1 MPIQFPSNA
10 TTGQTHQTGGQTWVY
25 DGTAWTPI
33 LSGATGATGPS
44 TNVAVYD
51 EGNLVVN
58 SLTAINFVGPAIS
71 ANLVNGNVDV
81 TVTATGTGSGGF
93 SYANTAP
100 VTAAPGDRW
109 LHSDTLR
116 ELVYIDDGNSSQWI
130 EPIAIGLTGAT
141 GPGANLS
148 AVPSSIVPAANV
160 AYDLGTSEQRWR
172 DLYLSGNSIILG
184 AATLSST
191 GSAIN
196 LPAGSTVGGGSIAS
210 GGDVATGGGPKIT
223 NLQVTDNSY
232 TVLDDTAVDTA
243 GGYIRITGTGF
254 SAGCQV
260 LINNIPATS
269 TTFVSA
275 TEVRAQ
281 VPATA
286 AGTYVVYLV
295 NADGGVA
302 IRVNGITFSATPTW
316 VTGSALA
323 GDVDS
328 AISIQLSATSATTYT
343 LQAGSTL
350 PTGLTLSAS
359 GLISG
364 TVTGLENDTSYSF
377 TVVATDAE
385 NQDSPR
391 TFTIT
396 ITTRFDVARSLRFNR
411 LDTAY
416 LSRTISTSNRRTW
429 TFSVWLKRA
438 QLGLLFNIF
447 NSSGSTPVDGFYF
460 DTNDT
465 IKYRSYNGSS
475 ETVQLITT
483 QVFRDVAAWY
493 HIVLAV
499 DTTDSTAAN
508 RIKLY
513 INGSQVTAFS
523 TSTYPAQNFDTGV
536 NLSGLLEIG
545 SYAAT
550 NTFAGYMAEVN
561 FIDGLALTPTS
572 FAKTDATTGQWVPKR
587 FYGTFGT
594 NGFYLNFADNSNT
607 TAATLGKDSSGN
619 NNNWTPNNFSVA
631 AGADNDSLLDSPT
644 NYGTDTGLG
653 GEVRGNYCV
662 LNHLKKGYSSDVYN
676 NGSLEVVGGFAYP
689 NYFGTISVT
698 SGKWYYEVVCTQT
711 YSSAVWVGWIN
722 GKFDKAI
729 GVSIGSGLNQYIS
742 NGSQINYT
750 GTARLVNDVVGCA
763 ADLDNN
769 TVNFYRNGVAQG
781 SISYTFSN
789 DTWLPWGSGGGGY
802 GAGDRATLNF
812 GQRPFAYAAPS
823 GYKVLCSTNLPTPVA
838 QSNTAFDAV
847 AYTGNGTARSITGF
861 NFSPDL
867 AWIKAR
873 SSSSWW
879 HQLQDTV
886 RGATKRL
893 ASNDIGVEVTD
904 ATTLTSFNS
913 DGFSLGTST
922 SYNENATTYIAWA
935 WDAGTA
941 TVTNNSGSI
950 ASQVRANPAAGF
962 SIVSYASGSSGDKTV
977 GHGLGQTPRFIITKT
992 RNGST
997 YNWSIYHVKSSTALT
1012 QFLRFTTDSIVT
1024 SGTNI
1029 WGSAFPTSSVF
1040 GITSG
1045 NGVEAN
1051 TDCIAYCFAEVPGFS
1066 AFGSYTGNGSAD
1078 GPFVYTGFRPRFILL
1093 KSSSVA
1099 ATNWQINDTTR
1110 DTYNIA
1116 NKRLSPSTADAE
1128 ATTFNFG
1135 DILSNGF
1142 KIRQTDQTWNSN
1154 GGTYIYAAFAEQP
1167 FKYSRAR

>member
-1 MPIQFPSNA
+1 MPANFPNNPAINQLYS
-10 TTGQTHQTGGQTWVY
+10 Y
-25 DGTAWTPI
+25 
-33 LSGATGATGPS
+33 SGATWKFTG
-44 TNVAVYD
+44 TKWQ
-51 EGNLVVN
+51 L
-58 SLTAINFVGPAIS
+58 
-71 ANLVNGNVDV
+71 V
-81 TVTATGTGSGGF
+81 TVTDGNTGTLFTYS
-93 SYANTAP
+93 NTAP
-100 VTAAPGDRW
+100 QAPSLGDRW
-109 LHSDTLR
+109 LNSETLR
-116 ELVYIDDGNSSQWI
+116 QSIYINDGDTDQWV
-130 EPIAIGLTGAT
+130 EPVSIGLAGAAKSLNNL
-141 GPGANLS
+141 AN
-148 AVPSSIVPAANV
+148 VSINTDLLPAANV
-160 AYDLGTSEQRWR
+160 THDLGSSSLRWR

-184 AATLSST
+184 AATLTST

-196 LPAGSTVGGGSIAS
+196 LPAGSTVGGQNVATS
-210 GGDVATGGGPKIT
+210 GDVSTGGGPKIT

-254 SAGCQV
+254 AAGCQV

-302 IRVNGITFSATPTW
+302 IRVNGITFSATPSW

-438 QLGLLFNIF
+438 QLGLIFNIF
-447 NSSGSTPVDGFYF
+447 NSGSGSLPVDGFYF
-460 DTNDT
+460 NTDDT

-475 ETVQLITT
+475 ENVQLITT

-513 INGSQVTAFS
+513 INGSQVTSFS
-523 TSTYPAQNFDTGV
+523 TSTYPAQNFDTGI
-536 NLSGLLEIG
+536 NLAGSHEIG
-545 SYAAT
+545 SYAAG

-950 ASQVRANPAAGF
+950 ASQVRANPTAGF
-962 SIVSYASGSSGDKTV
+962 SIVSYSSGSSGDKTV

-997 YNWSIYHVKSSTALT
+997 FNWSIYHVKSSTALT

>member
-1 MPIQFPSNA
+1 MPILFPENP
-10 TTGQTHQTGGQTWVY
+10 TVFQTYVNNGITWTWTGSRWEVTGGTS
-25 DGTAWTPI
+25 GTGNLQAIT
-33 LSGATGATGPS
+33 
-44 TNVAVYD
+44 TNV
-51 EGNLVVN
+51 
-58 SLTAINFVGPAIS
+58 
-71 ANLVNGNVDV
+71 
-81 TVTATGTGSGGF
+81 
-93 SYANTAP
+93 
-100 VTAAPGDRW
+100 
-109 LHSDTLR
+109 
-116 ELVYIDDGNSSQWI
+116 
-130 EPIAIGLTGAT
+130 
-141 GPGANLS
+141 
-148 AVPSSIVPAANV
+148 VPNANV
-160 AYDLGTSEQRWR
+160 TLDLGTTNRRWR

-184 AATLSST
+184 GATLTST
-191 GSAIN
+191 GSAVN
-196 LPAGSTVGGGSIAS
+196 LPSGSTVGGGSIAS

-223 NLQVTDNSY
+223 NLQVTNNTY

-243 GGYIRITGTGF
+243 GGYIKITGTGF
-254 SAGCQV
+254 AAGCQV

-286 AGTYVVYLV
+286 AGTYVIYLV

-438 QLGLLFNIF
+438 QLGLIFNIF
-447 NSSGSTPVDGFYF
+447 NSGSGSLPVDGFYF
-460 DTNDT
+460 NTDDT

-475 ETVQLITT
+475 ENVQLITT

-513 INGSQVTAFS
+513 INGSQVTSFS
-523 TSTYPAQNFDTGV
+523 TSTYPAQNFDTGI
-536 NLSGLLEIG
+536 NLAGSHEIG
-545 SYAAT
+545 SYAAG

-893 ASNDIGVEVTD
+893 ASNDSGVEATD

-941 TVTNNSGSI
+941 TAVNTAGTLTANVRVNST
-950 ASQVRANPAAGF
+950 AGI
-962 SIVSYASGSSGDKTV
+962 SIVGYTGNSASNQTV
-977 GHGLGQTPRFIITKT
+977 GHGLGAVPAFIIVKARDYGSAANWVVYHKNLTNQT
-992 RNGST
+992 DYLLLLNGGDAQ
-997 YNWSIYHVKSSTALT
+997 I
-1012 QFLRFTTDSIVT
+1012 
-1024 SGTNI
+1024 NI
-1029 WGSAFPTSSVF
+1029 ANYWGSAAPTSSVF
-1040 GITSG
+1040 GVKGGTYDNNHNNI
-1045 NGVEAN
+1045 NH
-1051 TDCIAYCFAEVPGFS
+1051 IAYCFAEVPGFS

-1078 GPFVYTGFRPRFILL
+1078 GPFVYTGFRPAFIMV
-1093 KSSSVA
+1093 KNITDA
-1099 ATNWQINDTTR
+1099 AVNWRMLDTTR
-1110 DTYNIA
+1110 
-1116 NKRLSPSTADAE
+1116 STANPLNFE
-1128 ATTFNFG
+1128 LYPNLTNSEQTFAALDF
-1135 DILSNGF
+1135 LSNGV
-1142 KIRQTDQTWNSN
+1142 KLRVNDTKYNAS
-1154 GGTYIYAAFAEQP
+1154 GKTYIYAAFAEQP